1 MGVVVAP
8 RFTAAVLRQIEFV
21 KLSGNRILV
30 ILVSQAGSVQNK
42 IIESDVQVN
51 PADLERMNNYLNGML
66 QGLTMAQTKT
76 RLIQEMQDEKTRYD
90 SLMSRAISLS
100 QKTMDDS
107 VSEIFLEGQSNIMEL
122 PEFADVSRMK
132 EMFRTFEEKNNLVG
146 LLDRCMDAEGF
157 KIFIGAESRLSEMA
171 GISVITATYRTGRN
185 SLGVLGVIGPTRMGY
200 AKVIPVV
207 DYTAKLVSRLLDG
220 ERN

>member
-1 MGVVVAP
+1 VVLAP

-30 ILVSQAGSVQNK
+30 ILVSQTGSVQNK
-42 IIESDVQVN
+42 IIESDGQIN
-51 PADLERMNNYLNGML
+51 LADLERMNNYLNEML
-66 QGLTMAQTKT
+66 QGLTITQVKS
-76 RLIQEMQDEKTRYD
+76 RLIIEMQDEKTRYD
-90 SLMSRAISLS
+90 SLMSQAITLS
-100 QKTMDDS
+100 QKTMADS
-107 VSEIFLEGQSNIMEL
+107 DSEIFLEGQTNIMEL
-122 PEFADVSRMK
+122 PEFSDVTRMK
-132 EMFRTFEEKNNLVG
+132 EIFRTFEEKNHLVS

-157 KIFIGAESRLSEMA
+157 NIFIGAESRLSEMA
-171 GISVITATYRTGRN
+171 GISVITSTYRTGRN

-207 DYTAKLVSRLLDG
+207 DYTAKLVSRLLDS